1 MVYVSKSWT
10 VGTNVQLNAT
20 LEIVLH
26 VLNMFRR
33 LALVGNNI
41 LRRCTAILEIQLVV
55 NRVESLLN
63 VDIFAKKSAIQ
74 KTNALKRRKFLW
86 NKDVASDAWRKERN
100 VHINVKNNVIQEFH
114 AQMQYVKQKSA
125 TIASVETDLSW
136 SCASLSKIG
145 SLLNVMLTAGR
156 NKEVLDLQMHLEQL
170 KILKRIK
177 LASN

>member
-1 MVYVSKSWT
+1 

-86 NKDVASDAWRKERN
+86 NKDVASDA
-100 VHINVKNNVIQEFH
+100 
-114 AQMQYVKQKSA
+114 
-125 TIASVETDLSW
+125 
-136 SCASLSKIG
+136 
-145 SLLNVMLTAGR
+145 
-156 NKEVLDLQMHLEQL
+156 
-170 KILKRIK
+170 
-177 LASN
+177 